1 MEKIIFEEVGKRLKL
16 AREKNKITLE
26 EAGNKVGVH
35 KSTILRWENGE
46 TEKIKLPMLE
56 TLANYYNVNPV
67 WLAGYDVPMEKEAS
81 TTDFRYANHNGI
93 NIEGLDDNDI
103 DEINR
108 FVEFIRNKKK
118 MKNEGK

>member
-67 WLAGYDVPMEKEAS
+67 WLAGYDVPMEKETS

-118 MKNEGK
+118 NEGK

>member
-67 WLAGYDVPMEKEAS
+67 WLAGYDVPMEKETS
-81 TTDFRYANHNGI
+81 TTDFRYANHNGT
-93 NIEGLDDNDI
+93 NTEGLDDNDI

-118 MKNEGK
+118 NEGK